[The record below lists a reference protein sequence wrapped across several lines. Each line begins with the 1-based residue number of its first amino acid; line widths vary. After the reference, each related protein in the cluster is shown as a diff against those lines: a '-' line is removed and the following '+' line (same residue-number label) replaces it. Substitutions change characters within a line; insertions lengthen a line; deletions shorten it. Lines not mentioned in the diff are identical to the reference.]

1 MHLVKIGILIR
12 ITVQK
17 NLNIYSSTVQVIL
30 LVFIWIFDVKVIQ
43 K

>member
-17 NLNIYSSTVQVIL
+17 NLNIYSSTVHVVL
-30 LVFIWIFDVKVIQ
+30 PVFIWIFDVELNQ
-43 K
+43 N